1 MFNDDIAI
9 SKGFEVCK
17 INRAKIQEGRAA
29 RDKGRKADGPPPL
42 GKLEHSGGLMDVKD
56 DFDRITHTPKMD
68 VGEDLDYQ
76 QVLPKERRDLEADLD
91 VDSTGVISSPFLI
104 KAVQEKSDKN
114 HLNYFPLREI
124 RHIDQYAGHSY
135 ITFNK
140 VEDTLRIMRIFQAN
154 LQQELFGDLENVEDK
169 YLKNIKLDIAPYL
182 DDIR

>member
-1 MFNDDIAI
+1 
-9 SKGFEVCK
+9 
-17 INRAKIQEGRAA
+17 
-29 RDKGRKADGPPPL
+29 
-42 GKLEHSGGLMDVKD
+42 
-56 DFDRITHTPKMD
+56 MD
-68 VGEDLDYQ
+68 VGEELEYQ
-76 QVLPKERRDLEADLD
+76 QVLPKERVDLEADLD